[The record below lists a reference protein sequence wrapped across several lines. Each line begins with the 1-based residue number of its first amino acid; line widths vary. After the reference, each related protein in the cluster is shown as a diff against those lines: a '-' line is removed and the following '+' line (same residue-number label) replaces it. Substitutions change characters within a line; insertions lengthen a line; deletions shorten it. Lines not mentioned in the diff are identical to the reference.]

1 MKISICIPQFNR
13 IEFLLKSIYKINEQ
27 TYKNIEIVISDD
39 ASSDNTELEINKL
52 LKLPEFN
59 IVYHRFNENV
69 GYDRNLRK
77 SLELATGD
85 YCFILGNDDTL
96 NKNEDI
102 QYLVD
107 YLNANNLPDIGFCNS
122 IDFVDSSDKSIR
134 AKITTIIGTGPE
146 VALKYYSSFSFVAG
160 IIIKKSTFDKF
171 NTSAYDK
178 SIYVQIY
185 LAVMII
191 LNGGIFFTLSD
202 LYIQKDIRIAGS
214 KANSYLDTLPRK
226 WKEYKILDAGLPSYV
241 NVTLS
246 AFNDSNLLNDK
257 YIHRILLRIYLV
269 TYPFWILNYK
279 ENNALVAAFGLAKG
293 LSIKS
298 FNKYYVLLP
307 SWKKM
312 IITIVYYLSTTIA
325 LLTPVFIFNSFKK
338 ILYSLV
344 K

>member
-1 MKISICIPQFNR
+1 MKISICIPQYNR
-13 IEFLLKSIYKINEQ
+13 IEFLLKSIYKIREQ

-39 ASSDNTELEINKL
+39 ASTDNTEIEINKL
-52 LKLPEFN
+52 LTIPDFN
-59 IVYHRFNENV
+59 IIYHRFNENA

-96 NKNEDI
+96 NKDNDI

-107 YLNANNLPDIGFCNS
+107 FLKTNDFPDIGFCNS
-122 IDFVDSSDKSIR
+122 EDYVNSNERSIR
-134 AKITTIIGTGPE
+134 AKVTTVIGTGPE

-160 IIIKKSTFDKF
+160 IIVKKSTFNKY

-191 LNGGIFFTLSD
+191 LNGGRFFTLSY
-202 LYIQKDIRIAGS
+202 LFIQKDIRIEGS

-226 WKEYKILDAGLPSYV
+226 WNDYKVLDAGLPSYV

-246 AFNDSNLLNDK
+246 AFNDSNMLNEK
-257 YIHRILLRIYLV
+257 YIHSILFRIYAV

-279 ENNALVAAFGLAKG
+279 ENGALVAAFGLIKG

-298 FNKYYVLLP
+298 FNKYYRLLP
-307 SWKKM
+307 IGRKVL
-312 IITIVYYLSTTIA
+312 IALTYYFATIIA
-325 LLTPVFIFNSFKK
+325 LLTPVFIFNSLKK
-338 ILYSLV
+338 ILYSIV

>member
-1 MKISICIPQFNR
+1 MKISICIPQYNR
-13 IEFLLKSIYKINEQ
+13 IEFLLKSIYKIKEQ

-39 ASSDNTELEINKL
+39 ASTDTTEFEISKL
-52 LKLPEFN
+52 LQQPEYN

-122 IDFVDSSDKSIR
+122 VDYVDSFDKSIR
-134 AKITTIIGTGPE
+134 AKNTSIIGSGPD
-146 VALKYYSSFSFVAG
+146 VALIYYSSFSFVAG
-160 IIIKKSTFDKF
+160 IIIKKSIFDKF

-185 LAVMII
+185 IAVMVI

-214 KANSYLDTLPRK
+214 KANSYLDTLPRE
-226 WKEYKILDAGLPSYV
+226 WNEYKILDAGLPSYV

-246 AFNDSNLLNDK
+246 AFNDSKLLNDK
-257 YIHRILLRIYLV
+257 YIYRILLRIYLV

-279 ENNALVAAFGLAKG
+279 ENNALIAAFGLVKG

-298 FNKYYVLLP
+298 FNKYFVLLP
-307 SWKKM
+307 IWKKM
-312 IITIVYYLSTTIA
+312 IITIVYYLTTIIA
-325 LLTPVFIFNSFKK
+325 LLTPVFIFNSIKK
-338 ILYSLV
+338 LLYSLV